1 MLVLILCFFK
11 PSNTSIQPS
20 MGSVHRVS
28 SIVQVARIWSTLIK
42 SHYYI
47 SSNGSLYIH
56 NIFWRKQMT
65 AAVYMR
71 LEFHTFFCNLSIIG
85 QRIYL
90 KSSAIRQ
97 NIPIPI
103 NKLMQPTS
111 IFYNIHLWT
120 HLLVIDIDYGYT

>member
-1 MLVLILCFFK
+1 MLVFILCFFK
-11 PSNTSIQPS
+11 SINTSIQPS
-20 MGSVHRVS
+20 IGYVHRVS
-28 SIVQVARIWSTLIK
+28 SIVQVERIWSTLIK

-56 NIFWRKQMT
+56 YIFWSKQMT

-71 LEFHTFFCNLSIIG
+71 LEFHSFFCNLSIIG

-90 KSSAIRQ
+90 TSSAIRQ

-103 NKLMQPTS
+103 HKLMQPTS
-111 IFYNIHLWT
+111 LFYNIHLWT
-120 HLLVIDIDYGYT
+120 HV